1 MIIKYK
7 EERLKSAYARFGAIL
22 VAFGVFPSVFLSLK
36 DGSGDIVDDIGT
48 SIIVVAFMLIVLA
61 IPLVVMFKREIKKFH
76 KQNEELYAMS
86 EELSAEISA
95 VRNIICQGPGAYIK
109 TKQVASAGWL
119 VLSED
124 ALEYYELKKYNKT
137 GNVAVLLDDIVST
150 SAQEKKGLAYDI
162 LIVNTKDMTY
172 RFNVADGAIWKEQ
185 IDTTVAQ

>member
-1 MIIKYK
+1 MYRW
-7 EERLKSAYARFGAIL
+7 EL
-22 VAFGVFPSVFLSLK
+22 
-36 DGSGDIVDDIGT
+36 
-48 SIIVVAFMLIVLA
+48 
-61 IPLVVMFKREIKKFH
+61 KKFH
-76 KQNEELYAMS
+76 KKNEELYEMAA
-86 EELSAEISA
+86 ELSAEISA
-95 VRNIICQGPGAYIK
+95 VRNIICQGPSEYIK
-109 TKQVASAGWL
+109 AKKVASAGWL

-150 SAQEKKGLAYDI
+150 SGQEKKSLMYNP

>member
-7 EERLKSAYARFGAIL
+7 EERLKSAYVRIGAMLAAFFVCYL
-22 VAFGVFPSVFLSLK
+22 VILSLK
-36 DGSGDIVDDIGT
+36 NGNDYIVS
-48 SIIVVAFMLIVLA
+48 SIISAAIMLIILS
-61 IPLVVMFKREIKKFH
+61 ITFVVMYKREIKKH
-76 KQNEELYAMS
+76 RKQSEELYEMA
-86 EELSAEISA
+86 EKLSAEISA

-109 TKQVASAGWL
+109 TKKVGSAGWF

-124 ALEYYELKKYNKT
+124 ALEYYELKKYDKT

-150 SAQEKKGLAYDI
+150 SAQEKKGLTYDI

-172 RFNVADGAIWKEQ
+172 HFNVADGAIWKEQ